1 MGKVTVTLVFVVSL
15 TLQCLMQSLESL
27 LVAFASEIPL
37 PPLALCIVLSEYC
50 LQLLIISELVP
61 YTLLGSSVLG
71 RLFDL
76 PVATIVVTSLD
87 IWGYH

>member
-1 MGKVTVTLVFVVSL
+1 
-15 TLQCLMQSLESL
+15 
-27 LVAFASEIPL
+27 VALAFEIPL

-50 LQLLIISELVP
+50 LQLLIISEHVP

-76 PVATIVVTSLD
+76 PVATIVAASLD
-87 IWGYH
+87 IGWYH